1 MSSKKTKPAALSET
15 TVKPSIQKKGLLYF
29 IRRVF
34 VTVALIIITLVV
46 GTTAFFITLH
56 FMAESSTYKASHA
69 ENASIR
75 EIAEKLPIEED
86 LFPES
91 EKYANM
97 QEHGFIQL
105 SSFDAEMLQINPDYV
120 CWISIDG
127 TRVNH
132 PVVRGDDNDKYVH
145 TSFYGE
151 DNDLGTVFMDCR
163 NVAGSFANIIIYGHN
178 SRQGEMFGD
187 LHGLLD
193 ERFLDE
199 HRIITIKAN
208 NSIFEYEIFSV
219 RLTNINDPAYTV
231 DFESQNA
238 FYEFADDNG
247 APLQATQI
255 ITLST
260 CVSRGNNNAR
270 LIVQGYALSGECT
283 FGY

>member
-1 MSSKKTKPAALSET
+1 MSKKKNAHAELSESA
-15 TVKPSIQKKGLLYF
+15 VKPSKHKKGLLYI

-34 VTVALIIITLVV
+34 VTTALIIVTLVV

-56 FMAESSTYKASHA
+56 FMAESSTYRASSA

-75 EIAEKLPIEED
+75 EIAGKLSMEGD
-86 LFPES
+86 LLPES
-91 EKYANM
+91 EESENM

-127 TRVNH
+127 TRVDH
-132 PVVRGDDNDKYVH
+132 PVVRGDDNDKYIN

-151 DNDLGTVFMDCR
+151 VNDLGAVFMDCR
-163 NVAGSFANIIIYGHN
+163 NVTGSFDNIIIYGHN

-187 LHGLLD
+187 LHLLRD
-193 ERFLDE
+193 KQFFDE
-199 HRIITIKAN
+199 HRIITIKVN

-231 DFESQNA
+231 FFDSHNDF
-238 FYEFADDNG
+238 YDFADNNG
-247 APLQATQI
+247 APLHATQI
-255 ITLST
+255 LTLST
-260 CVSRGNNNAR
+260 CVSRGNENAR
-270 LIVQGYALSGECT
+270 LIVQAYALSGEIA